1 MLSFKDYL
9 EEVLTPAQR
18 MKKKA
23 AFRKSAAKRKIAIK
37 RAKFKK
43 ASPEKLRQRARKLAI
58 KMLKQKYAKKSIAA
72 LTNAEKMALEKRL
85 EKKGAMIDRMGYQD
99 VIVSRSNAFVKLR
112 RRAPMEL
119 LVSLV
124 PRL

>member
-18 MKKKA
+18 MKRKA

-37 RAKFKK
+37 RAKLKK
-43 ASPEKLRQRARKLAI
+43 ASPEKLKQRARKLAI

-85 EKKGAMIDRMGYQD
+85 EKKGAMIDRMA
-99 VIVSRSNAFVKLR
+99 RKLIKVVR
-112 RRAPMEL
+112 KKEL
-119 LVSLV
+119 E
-124 PRL
+124 RLRKKDN

>member
-85 EKKGAMIDRMGYQD
+85 EKKGAMIDRMARILIK
-99 VIVSRSNAFVKLR
+99 VVRK
-112 RRAPMEL
+112 
-119 LVSLV
+119 
-124 PRL
+124 